1 MDTSTIHTVRRGSG
15 KPVLMVHGL
24 GSSWRNWDPILDRLS
39 AQREVILMDLPGFG
53 QSPPFPGEVTMATM
67 TDAVQ
72 QYMHD
77 TDLADVDLV
86 GSSMGARMV
95 LELARR
101 GVGGNVVALDPGGF
115 WNKKQRLVF
124 GSSVGLSVKLVRAL
138 QRPMPAIASSAIG
151 RTLLLSQFSARP
163 WALPSDLVLNE
174 MRSFDTATRLDE
186 ALEAL
191 VRGPVQEG
199 APAGSTPGRVAIGW
213 GRRDLVTVPGQVL
226 TARTKFPDASLH
238 WFDSCGHFPHWDK
251 PEETAQYILDSL
263 Q

>member
-15 KPVLMVHGL
+15 KPVLLLHGL

-39 AQREVILMDLPGFG
+39 SEREVILIDLPGFG
-53 QSPPFPGEVTMATM
+53 QSPPFAGEVTMATL

-72 QYMHD
+72 QYMQD
-77 TDLADVDLV
+77 NGLTDVDLA

-115 WNKKQRLVF
+115 WNNRQRIVF
-124 GSSVGLSVKLVRAL
+124 GATVGLSVKLVRSL
-138 QRPMPAIASSAIG
+138 QKPMPAIASSPVG
-151 RTLLLSQFSARP
+151 RTMLLSQFSAHP
-163 WALPSDLVLNE
+163 WKLPSDLVLNE
-174 MRSFDTATRLDE
+174 MRSFAAATRLDE
-186 ALEAL
+186 ALDAL
-191 VRGPVQEG
+191 AHGPLQEG

-238 WFDSCGHFPHWDK
+238 WFDACGHFPHWDQ
-251 PEETAQYILDSL
+251 PEETAEYVLESL
-263 Q
+263 R

>member
-53 QSPPFPGEVTMATM
+53 QSPPYPGEVTMATM

-115 WNKKQRLVF
+115 WNNKQRLVF
-124 GSSVGLSVKLVRAL
+124 GASVGLSVKLVRAL

-186 ALEAL
+186 ALDAL